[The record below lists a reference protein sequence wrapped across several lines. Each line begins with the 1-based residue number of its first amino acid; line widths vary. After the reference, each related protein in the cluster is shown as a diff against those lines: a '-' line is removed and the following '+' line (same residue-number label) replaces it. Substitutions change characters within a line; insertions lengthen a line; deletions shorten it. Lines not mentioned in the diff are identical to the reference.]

1 MPPAG
6 GACAKASIH
15 RSTCKAILSKPD
27 RGVQVIVH
35 LVGLYLLLI
44 EDLA

>member
-1 MPPAG
+1 MPGQGPG
-6 GACAKASIH
+6 IRN

-27 RGVQVIVH
+27 RGVQVIIH